1 MAFSTLRIWFLTG
14 SQELYGEETLRL
26 VADQSAQIVAGLQ
39 QAASIP
45 IEIVPRPVVK
55 DPESIRRACLDA
67 SADDACIGVIGW
79 MHTFSPAKMW
89 IAGLQALQKPF
100 LHLHTQYGRD
110 LPWSSIDMDF
120 MNLNQSAHGD
130 REFAYIVTRLRKPR
144 KTVAGYWQDEAVQQR
159 IGTWARA
166 AAGAHEAGHLRI
178 AQFGDNMREVAVT
191 EGDKVEVQ
199 ARLGVAVNGYGVGE
213 LAARVAGVA
222 DAEVDRLCAVYD
234 ESYAVVPELGPGGS
248 RHDSMRDAA
257 RIEIALRGFL
267 TDGDFGGFTDTFEDL
282 GALKQLPGI
291 SAQRLMAD
299 GYGFGGEGDWKT
311 AALVRIIKAMSEG
324 LPQGTSFMEDYT
336 YDFGAGASQV
346 LGAHMLE
353 VCPSIASETPRCEIH
368 PLSIGAREDPVRLVF
383 TGAPGPAIVVGLSDI
398 GTRLRL
404 VLNEVDAV
412 DPAHEMPRLPV
423 ARTVWQPRP
432 DLTTAG
438 ESWLLAGGPHHT
450 CYTQAIGL
458 EAIEDFAEMVGVELV
473 TIGAGTDVRSFRQD
487 LRWNQVYWHLA
498 GAL

>member
-1 MAFSTLRIWFLTG
+1 
-14 SQELYGEETLRL
+14 
-26 VADQSAQIVAGLQ
+26 
-39 QAASIP
+39 
-45 IEIVPRPVVK
+45 
-55 DPESIRRACLDA
+55 
-67 SADDACIGVIGW
+67 
-79 MHTFSPAKMW
+79 
-89 IAGLQALQKPF
+89 
-100 LHLHTQYGRD
+100 
-110 LPWSSIDMDF
+110 
-120 MNLNQSAHGD
+120 
-130 REFAYIVTRLRKPR
+130 
-144 KTVAGYWQDEAVQQR
+144 
-159 IGTWARA
+159 
-166 AAGAHEAGHLRI
+166 
-178 AQFGDNMREVAVT
+178 
-191 EGDKVEVQ
+191 
-199 ARLGVAVNGYGVGE
+199 
-213 LAARVAGVA
+213 
-222 DAEVDRLCAVYD
+222 
-234 ESYAVVPELGPGGS
+234 
-248 RHDSMRDAA
+248 
-257 RIEIALRGFL
+257 
-267 TDGDFGGFTDTFEDL
+267 
-282 GALKQLPGI
+282 
-291 SAQRLMAD
+291 
-299 GYGFGGEGDWKT
+299 
-311 AALVRIIKAMSEG
+311 
-324 LPQGTSFMEDYT
+324 MEDYT

-432 DLTTAG
+432 DLTTAA

-487 LRWNQVYWHLA
+487 LRWNQVYWHLE